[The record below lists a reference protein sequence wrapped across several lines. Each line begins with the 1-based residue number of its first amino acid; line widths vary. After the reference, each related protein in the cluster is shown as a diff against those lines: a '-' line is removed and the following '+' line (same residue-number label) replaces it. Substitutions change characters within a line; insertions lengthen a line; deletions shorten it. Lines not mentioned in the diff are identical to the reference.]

1 MASTTFVDRET
12 LIEASWLND
21 VNAVVYTPGTQT
33 AADIANVPNTGTGGN
48 IAATDV
54 QAALNELDTEKIA
67 TSAIGVSVQ
76 AYDATLS
83 ALAGLDATTGLVEQ
97 TGADA
102 FTKTPVSVFIKS
114 LLDDADAATARATL
128 GVSKPVIQR
137 HRNTQGL
144 VASTTAIIPYD
155 NTIPQITEGG
165 SLFSE
170 SFTPLSANSR
180 IRITTGV
187 QLRASAAEIV
197 RTVAVFQ
204 AGVAD
209 ALGVSADYGDIA
221 AAGGIGLGTTTCTVD
236 IPSPGTS
243 AQTFEVRYGPNAAS
257 TLYVNADSSGG
268 QVYGGAYATFVEIE
282 EYLP

>member
-1 MASTTFVDRET
+1 MASTTFVDGET

-33 AADIANVPNTGTGGN
+33 AADIANVPAGSIT
-48 IAATDV
+48 ATNV
-54 QAALNELDTEKIA
+54 QAALNELDGDIQTK
-67 TSAIGVSVQ
+67 Q
-76 AYDATLS
+76 PLDATLTAVA
-83 ALAGLDATTGLVEQ
+83 ALDTTTGLVEQ